1 MCIYYSVYEYIH
13 IYIYIYGGKTSSFRG
28 ELISPIGSPN
38 PGPAMRSQV
47 IRGDGSIYRGFLWPT
62 GIYGDHMVIIS
73 TYGCLFKATYSF
85 KSSY

>member
-13 IYIYIYGGKTSSFRG
+13 IYIYGGKTSSFRG

-47 IRGDGSIYRGFLWPT
+47 IRGD
-62 GIYGDHMVIIS
+62 
-73 TYGCLFKATYSF
+73 
-85 KSSY
+85 